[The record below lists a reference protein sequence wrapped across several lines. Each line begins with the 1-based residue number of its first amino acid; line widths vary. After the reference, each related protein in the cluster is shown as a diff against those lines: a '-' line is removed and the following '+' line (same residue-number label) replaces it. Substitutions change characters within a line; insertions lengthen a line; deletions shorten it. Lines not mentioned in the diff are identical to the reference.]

1 MPITQN
7 LKIPRSILGKIFG
20 MIWALAGVTIMCVF
34 TASVTNYMSAA
45 SLRPEGLS
53 GLDVMVE
60 NGSIER
66 HLVLQ
71 QGGIP
76 IGANVKF
83 LEHDSNYAE
92 CYKN

>member
-1 MPITQN
+1 
-7 LKIPRSILGKIFG
+7 
-20 MIWALAGVTIMCVF
+20 
-34 TASVTNYMSAA
+34 MSAA

-71 QGGIP
+71 QGGNP
-76 IGANVKF
+76 IGEYINF
-83 LEHDSNYAE
+83 LEHDINYAE
-92 CYKN
+92 CYKY